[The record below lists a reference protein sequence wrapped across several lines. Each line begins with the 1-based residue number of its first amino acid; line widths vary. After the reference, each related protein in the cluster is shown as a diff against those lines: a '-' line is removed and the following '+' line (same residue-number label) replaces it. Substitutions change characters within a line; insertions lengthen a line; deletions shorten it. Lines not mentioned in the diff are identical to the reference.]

1 MKSDPDHLAEL
12 LKKVNTWLVCSRW
25 KKVQWCS
32 LSVIK
37 RRCSTL
43 DPSWFYQNTHFLF
56 IFLKKNQASVTTNVA
71 PTVHIWNVTLANKL
85 HYFLISSVTDLS
97 PRLMTD
103 FKKR

>member
-1 MKSDPDHLAEL
+1 MPESSAPQWSRVSSQFAEFDQIMKSDPDHLAEL

-43 DPSWFYQNTHFLF
+43 HGFLRNPFF
-56 IFLKKNQASVTTNVA
+56 IGF
-71 PTVHIWNVTLANKL
+71 
-85 HYFLISSVTDLS
+85 F
-97 PRLMTD
+97 
-103 FKKR
+103 